1 MLDLG
6 RIVGFC
12 WDEGNSSQSTEK
24 HSASKAEAEQIFTDQ
39 VLLLAEDIR
48 HSQDE
53 PRRQAMGRTTGG
65 RLLHVT
71 FTLRGDPT
79 RIRVISARAMSRKE
93 RGYYEQKA
101 YADSSLPE
109 RRRGAQVLAQP

>member
-1 MLDLG
+1 MLDFG
-6 RIVGFC
+6 RIVGFH
-12 WDEGNSSQSTEK
+12 WDEGNGFKSAEK
-24 HSASKAEAEQIFTDQ
+24 HSVSKAETEQTFADQ
-39 VLLLAEDIR
+39 DLLIAQDVR

-53 PRRQAMGRTTGG
+53 PRRQAMGRTIGG

-71 FTLRGDPT
+71 FTLRLDQT

-101 YADSSLPE
+101 
-109 RRRGAQVLAQP
+109 

>member
-6 RIVGFC
+6 RIVGFH
-12 WDEGNSSQSTEK
+12 WDEDNSSQSAEK
-24 HSASKAEAEQIFTDQ
+24 HSVSKAEAEQAFTDQ
-39 VLLLAEDIR
+39 GLLIAEDVR

-53 PRRQAMGRTTGG
+53 PRRQAMGRTIGG

-71 FTLRGDPT
+71 FTLHPDPT
-79 RIRVISARAMSRKE
+79 RIRVISARAMHRKE

-109 RRRGAQVLAQP
+109 RRRGAQVLGKP